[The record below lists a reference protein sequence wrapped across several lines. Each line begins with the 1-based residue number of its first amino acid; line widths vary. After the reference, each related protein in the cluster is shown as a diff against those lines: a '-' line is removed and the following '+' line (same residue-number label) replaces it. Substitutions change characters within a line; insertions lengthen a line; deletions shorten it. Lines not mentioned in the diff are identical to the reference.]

1 MTVLCIMRLL
11 WEVITSISGTF
22 RQTGVNDNNNNDN
35 INNDEEY
42 DDYDCDHK
50 IAKQEQRNRENRFHG
65 LRLSSDVR
73 LSLIL
78 FLIWINCK

>member
-35 INNDEEY
+35 INNDEEN

-50 IAKQEQRNRENRFHG
+50 IAKQEQRNRENRFDG

>member
-1 MTVLCIMRLL
+1 MWKQT
-11 WEVITSISGTF
+11 SGTF

-35 INNDEEY
+35 INNDEEN

-50 IAKQEQRNRENRFHG
+50 IAKQEQRNREKRFDG
-65 LRLSSDVR
+65 LHLSSDVR

-78 FLIWINCK
+78 FLI